1 MFLDEYIEMLKERR
15 AELGNIRVCITQEGN
30 YAEGDFADLYAH
42 PLVKELQIN
51 GLFEWIAGQRRPTEP
66 IIEKHLVLGHSDQW
80 C

>member
-15 AELGNIRVCITQEGN
+15 AELGNIRVCMTQEGN
-30 YAEGDFADLYAH
+30 YAQGDFAYLHAH
-42 PLVKELQIN
+42 PIVKELQIN
-51 GLFEWIAGQRRPTEP
+51 GFFEWVDGERQVLEP